1 MVTIIIVIYKSDKKK
16 LLKVLNKFQNK
27 YKVILI
33 DNSLNYN
40 FSGIKITKKIKI
52 IRSNNVGNGA
62 GINIALKKCK
72 TKFAIYLDIDVDFKI
87 NALKNLVRYTKKI
100 KDFSVLVPN
109 HGNLISKHKLL
120 KKFSGE
126 ASMMLFDINKIKKVG
141 FFDEKFFLYF
151 EESDL
156 FLRIKRLNQNV
167 YFTPKIKIIHNRA
180 SSITSFET
188 ENLRSWHYMWSMFY
202 FYKKNF
208 NYFIALKKTYL
219 LILIDIVMLMFF
231 LFSMNIKEV
240 KKRFFRIYGVMC
252 SLIGISSFLR
262 P

>member
-27 YKVILI
+27 YNIILI
-33 DNSLNYN
+33 DNSLDYD
-40 FSGIKITKKIKI
+40 FSGIKKTKKIKI
-52 IRSNNVGNGA
+52 IRSDNVGNGA
-62 GINIALKKCK
+62 GINIALKKCQ

-87 NALKNLVRYTKKI
+87 NALKNLINCAKKVRN
-100 KDFSVLVPN
+100 FSVLVPN
-109 HGNLISKHKLL
+109 HGNLISKHNLL

-126 ASMMLFDINKIKKVG
+126 ASIMLLNISKIKKVG

-151 EESDL
+151 EEIDL

-180 SSITSFET
+180 STITSFET

-219 LILIDIVMLMFF
+219 LILTDIIMLVFF
-231 LFSMNIKEV
+231 LFSINIKEV
-240 KKRFFRIYGVMC
+240 KKRFFRVFGLLC
-252 SLIGISSFLR
+252 SMFGISSFLR